1 MPLLMFMENR
11 NNIFIGMKNIIKRIL
26 SEEIDKKSQVLLK
39 YTQRYGLIKGS
50 KMVGGYNNLKQILK
64 GTDYLTRECMINT
77 IKDYFIQPTSK
88 SYLDLNQDLGLEHIE
103 IEKGIDYLI
112 TLNGINKYR
121 FGYIVYE
128 LDKFDDYNEAHQT
141 EVPYNAREVGGEYML
156 ETIHLYELVDGV
168 MEKYEKDTSD
178 KWH

>member
-1 MPLLMFMENR
+1 MKNR
-11 NNIFIGMKNIIKRIL
+11 NNIFIGMKNTIKRIL

-88 SYLDLNQDLGLEHIE
+88 SYLDLNEDLGLEHIQ
-103 IEKGIDYLI
+103 IDEGHEYFI
-112 TLNGINKYR
+112 TLNELSKKG

-128 LDKFDDYNEAHQT
+128 LDEYEEYDEVHTANSDYDA
-141 EVPYNAREVGGEYML
+141 L
-156 ETIHLYELVDGV
+156 ETSGKYFLDTIHLYELVDGV

>member
-1 MPLLMFMENR
+1 
-11 NNIFIGMKNIIKRIL
+11 MKNTIKRIL
-26 SEEIDKKSQVLLK
+26 SEEVDRKTQALLS
-39 YTQRYGLIKGS
+39 YTQKNGLIQGS
-50 KMVGGYNNLKQILK
+50 LATGGYKNLKQVLK

-103 IEKGIDYLI
+103 IEKGKDYLI
-112 TLNGINKYR
+112 TLNGISKNR

-128 LDKFDDYNEAHQT
+128 LDKFDDYNEVHQT
-141 EVPYNAREVGGEYML
+141 QVPYDAREVGGEYML

-178 KWH
+178 KWD

>member
-50 KMVGGYNNLKQILK
+50 KMVGGYNNLKEILK

-77 IKDYFIQPTSK
+77 IKDYFNQPTSK
-88 SYLDLNQDLGLEHIE
+88 SYLDLNQDLDMEHIK
-103 IEKGIDYLI
+103 IEKGDDYFI
-112 TLNGINKYR
+112 TLCDITKNR

-128 LDKFDDYNEAHQT
+128 LDKFGDYNEVHRT
-141 EVPYNAREVGGEYML
+141 EVPYDAREVGGEYML

-168 MEKYEKDTSD
+168 IEKYEKDTSD